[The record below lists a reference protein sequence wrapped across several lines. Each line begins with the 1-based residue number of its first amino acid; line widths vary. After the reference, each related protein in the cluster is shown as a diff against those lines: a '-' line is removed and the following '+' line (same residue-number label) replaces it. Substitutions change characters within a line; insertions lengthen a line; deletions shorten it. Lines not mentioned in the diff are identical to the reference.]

1 MQASM
6 MRAGTG
12 ARPDKIDATHAFSRS
27 PLSRPYRPFAGPI
40 FNGSNGSRLCE
51 NSCACSRGP
60 ILFAFSSPQS
70 IQKQENREEFRS
82 ARPAAE
88 NCRVFAQPR
97 SKLRVRCSRPEPA
110 LRADSGRTTV
120 ALRTLAFRP
129 FTDLQWTPKT
139 PFYGN
144 YFRTSLF

>member
-88 NCRVFAQPR
+88 NRRVFAQPR
-97 SKLRVRCSRPEPA
+97 SIPGLQAPIQAGAKCQVEDVAKGCLYIPHWASR
-110 LRADSGRTTV
+110 
-120 ALRTLAFRP
+120 RTLSCVAPKSTR
-129 FTDLQWTPKT
+129 TD
-139 PFYGN
+139 
-144 YFRTSLF
+144 